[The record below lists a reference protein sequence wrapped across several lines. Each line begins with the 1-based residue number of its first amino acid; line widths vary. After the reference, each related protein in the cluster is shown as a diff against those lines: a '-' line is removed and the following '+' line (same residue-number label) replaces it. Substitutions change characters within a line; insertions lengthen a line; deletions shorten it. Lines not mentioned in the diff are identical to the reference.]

1 MKLFFR
7 IVGFPIRVIG
17 GLPILFFVAVE
28 CSISLDYCD
37 AEPFKDIF
45 FWMFTGERR

>member
-7 IVGFPIRVIG
+7 IVGFPIRAMW
-17 GLPILFFVAVE
+17 GLLILLFVAIE
-28 CSISLDYCD
+28 CSISLNYCD